1 MARFTNQAQVRYG
14 NAVANSN
21 IAVGEIMEVLSAT
34 KTAVNNTYGQNDN
47 VTYVISIVNSGAVPF
62 SGITVTDNLGEYN
75 FGTET
80 LTPLTYIPGT
90 VKFYANGVLQPAPT
104 VAAVSPLTVTGLTVP
119 AGGNATVIYEAEVN
133 SFAPME
139 TGSQITNTAVVS
151 ATGITPVTVS
161 ETILVEEAPIL
172 SITKSVSPVPVTEN
186 GTLTYT
192 FLIQNM
198 GNTAADATAGVVVL
212 DTFSPIL
219 SNLSVTFNGAGWAEG
234 TQYTYDETSGTFS
247 SVAGR
252 ITVPAATYTQDPASG
267 AWVVSPGVSTLIIS
281 GIV

>member
-1 MARFTNQAQVRYG
+1 MARFTNQAQLRYG

-62 SGITVTDNLGEYN
+62 SGITVIDNLGEYN

-139 TGSQITNTAVVS
+139 TGSRITNTAVVS

-172 SITKSVSPVPVTEN
+172 SITK
-186 GTLTYT
+186 
-192 FLIQNM
+192 
-198 GNTAADATAGVVVL
+198 
-212 DTFSPIL
+212 
-219 SNLSVTFNGAGWAEG
+219 
-234 TQYTYDETSGTFS
+234 
-247 SVAGR
+247 
-252 ITVPAATYTQDPASG
+252 
-267 AWVVSPGVSTLIIS
+267 
-281 GIV
+281 

>member
-1 MARFTNQAQVRYG
+1 
-14 NAVANSN
+14 
-21 IAVGEIMEVLSAT
+21 
-34 KTAVNNTYGQNDN
+34 
-47 VTYVISIVNSGAVPF
+47 
-62 SGITVTDNLGEYN
+62 
-75 FGTET
+75 
-80 LTPLTYIPGT
+80 
-90 VKFYANGVLQPAPT
+90 
-104 VAAVSPLTVTGLTVP
+104 
-119 AGGNATVIYEAEVN
+119 
-133 SFAPME
+133 
-139 TGSQITNTAVVS
+139 
-151 ATGITPVTVS
+151 
-161 ETILVEEAPIL
+161 
-172 SITKSVSPVPVTEN
+172 
-186 GTLTYT
+186 
-192 FLIQNM
+192 M